1 MKRIL
6 FVLLALVAFDI
17 SLFAQEYLDNGLG
30 VKISDVEIN
39 ASSGEATITVELAN
53 GTAAAIG
60 TGIRTIQFD
69 ILLPEGIQL
78 SSDDVN
84 LDESDQERAFTAG
97 CNAVDDKGQHL
108 RFVGSTLINKDK
120 FIKDGVLFTFNVK
133 VVGTSFGVQEA
144 KVTGDGSSP
153 MIFSCSNSIYFYQNN
168 FSFKINVPV
177 LFLYD
182 DKSYEAFPSYIGDIT
197 VKRTIG
203 AGKWNTIC
211 LPFPMFTDDIID
223 AFGGNVTLAKFDG
236 CVTHK
241 NKSGEITGLGLRF
254 SSVNPLEISAN
265 TPYLIKVTTDVPGF
279 SVENTSLV
287 YNTPVATGEGG
298 SFVGTYKVIDP
309 LGSKENPVL
318 FISNNSFYTAIGKSK
333 LNSFRGYF
341 ELDDLADY
349 REAQENQANITLF
362 IDDEATGI
370 VGVTGGQANTDT
382 VYDLQGRLVKTDGNL
397 NNLQKGIYIV
407 NGQKV
412 TVK

>member
-6 FVLLALVAFDI
+6 FVLLALVAFNI

-39 ASSGEATITVELAN
+39 AGSGEATITVELAN

-144 KVTGDGSSP
+144 KVTGDDPTP
-153 MIFSCSNSIYFYQNN
+153 MIFSCSNSIYFYQHD
-168 FSFKINVPV
+168 FSFNINVPV
-177 LFLYD
+177 LFEDNSYD
-182 DKSYEAFPSYIGDIT
+182 AFPNYSGNIT

-211 LPFPMFTDDIID
+211 LPFPMDADDIKN
-223 AFGGNVTLAKFDG
+223 AFGDNVTLATFDG

-265 TPYLIKVTTDVPGF
+265 TPYLIKVIQDVSEF
-279 SVENTSLV
+279 LVENTSLV
-287 YNTPVATGEGG
+287 DNTPVAIGEGG
-298 SFVGTYKVIDP
+298 SFIGTYKIINP
-309 LGSKENPVL
+309 LGSESNPVL
-318 FISNNSFYTAIGKSK
+318 FISNNSFYTAIGNSK
-333 LNSFRGYF
+333 LKSFRGYF
-341 ELDDLADY
+341 ELDDLAAY
-349 REAQENQANITLF
+349 REAQTAQANITLF

-370 VGVTGGQANTDT
+370 MGVTDGQTNTFT
-382 VYDLQGRLVKTDGNL
+382 VYDTQGRIVKTDGNL
-397 NNLQKGIYIV
+397 NDLQKGIYIV

-412 TVK
+412 TLK